1 MCEKKTWH
9 LQGVLREELLFERQ
23 QEVLREME
31 QRRMLKGLRRQHFN
45 VPRRMAARVGM
56 LLIAL
61 GTSLKRLEPGREP
74 VL

>member
-1 MCEKKTWH
+1 MIPNIH
-9 LQGVLREELLFERQ
+9 IHEELLFEHHR
-23 QEVLREME
+23 EVLREME

-45 VPRRMAARVGM
+45 VPRRMAGKLGM

-61 GTSLKRLEPGREP
+61 GTNLKRLEPGREP

>member
-1 MCEKKTWH
+1 MIPNIH
-9 LQGVLREELLFERQ
+9 IHEELRFERH

-45 VPRRMAARVGM
+45 VPRRTAGRVGM
-56 LLIAL
+56 LLITL
-61 GTSLKRLEPGREP
+61 GTSLKRLEPRHEP

>member
-1 MCEKKTWH
+1 MIPNIH
-9 LQGVLREELLFERQ
+9 IHEELLFEHHR
-23 QEVLREME
+23 EVLREME

-45 VPRRMAARVGM
+45 VPRRTAGRVGI